1 MRKTK
6 VLSVRLDLA
15 TLQSCFDLCEALGH
29 PTKGASGAISRC
41 LTVLLKDLRSK
52 DKLPTYSEADLSVL
66 VAQFMAL
73 QNNPTSSISLE
84 KLANLETDFHPVC
97 SMPVE
102 SGEYTSNVT
111 HSELSTHDKVVF
123 EQTEQ
128 EEYNLLLEE
137 QIRERMKEESND
149 LLSKIMMGD

>member
-1 MRKTK
+1 MSNRKTK

-97 SMPVE
+97 LLPVDE
-102 SGEYTSNVT
+102 GHRSQD
-111 HSELSTHDKVVF
+111 HDQVIF